1 MNFKDLRE
9 LVNEN
14 LKDNEIEAMVK
25 MAKKLPKDSVKTEL
39 KKKFPKVSKDDLD
52 LVLSLI

>member
-1 MNFKDLRE
+1 MNFKTLRE

-25 MAKKLPKDSVKTEL
+25 MAKKLPKNTVKTEL
-39 KKKFPKVSKDDLD
+39 KKEFPKVSKDDLE
-52 LVLSLI
+52 LILSLI